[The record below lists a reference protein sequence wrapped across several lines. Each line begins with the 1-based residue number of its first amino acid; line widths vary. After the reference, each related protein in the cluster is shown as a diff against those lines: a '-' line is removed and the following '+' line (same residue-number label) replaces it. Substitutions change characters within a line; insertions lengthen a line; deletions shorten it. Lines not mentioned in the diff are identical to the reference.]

1 MVYISKE
8 LFVIIRIYKGMTQE
22 QFSKFL
28 GISKQTVSAI
38 ERGERPVSKR
48 THRKVIEKVEIT
60 DEFLRFKEKHEK
72 LIEI

>member
-22 QFSKFL
+22 QFSKLL

-38 ERGERPVSKR
+38 ERGERTVSKR
-48 THRKVIEKVEIT
+48 THRKIIEKVEIT
-60 DEFLRFKEKHEK
+60 DEFLQFKEKHEK